1 MKIPFMKAHGAGN
14 DFVIIDKNVDLIRK
28 SKKIIKKLCDRR
40 FGIGC
45 DQLILLKKV
54 GAYHQV
60 AFYNSDGS
68 LGKNC
73 GNGLRCVYK
82 FLVEEKKIK
91 NVIIKSHKF
100 IHHGKKAEKEYKIN
114 VGEVTLD
121 WQKIPL
127 SKKMDTQ
134 GIHIKGIKIP
144 GLVKIMTANIGNPHC
159 VVLVKNLV
167 SIKLNHLGPLLV
179 KNKIFPDQA
188 NITFVQ
194 VLNKSKIKVLFWERG
209 GGHTLACGSGMC
221 ATAFVLNYNDIVSSK
236 IEIITEQSKL
246 KTEIQDKMVY
256 LQGPAELVYKST
268 INI

>member
-100 IHHGKKAEKEYKIN
+100 IHHGKK
-114 VGEVTLD
+114 T
-121 WQKIPL
+121 
-127 SKKMDTQ
+127 
-134 GIHIKGIKIP
+134 
-144 GLVKIMTANIGNPHC
+144 
-159 VVLVKNLV
+159 
-167 SIKLNHLGPLLV
+167 
-179 KNKIFPDQA
+179 
-188 NITFVQ
+188 
-194 VLNKSKIKVLFWERG
+194 
-209 GGHTLACGSGMC
+209 
-221 ATAFVLNYNDIVSSK
+221 
-236 IEIITEQSKL
+236 
-246 KTEIQDKMVY
+246 
-256 LQGPAELVYKST
+256 
-268 INI
+268 